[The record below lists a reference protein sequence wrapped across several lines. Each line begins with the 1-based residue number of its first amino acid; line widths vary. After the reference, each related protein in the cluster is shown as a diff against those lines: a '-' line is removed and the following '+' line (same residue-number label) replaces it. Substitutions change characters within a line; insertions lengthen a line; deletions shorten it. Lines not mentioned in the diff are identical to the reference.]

1 MKQINPISIWGQ
13 GSTKDAVTLNAYVV
27 NLQLNTSATFY
38 YALLSADNETLAQG
52 NLTMGVEDYLQWL
65 EDEFAWAWIAAQLN
79 VTIIGDYVP
88 KGETISEEE
97 LTSEAESGIFEEEQ
111 I

>member
-1 MKQINPISIWGQ
+1 MKKINPISIWGQ

-38 YALLSADNETLAQG
+38 YALLSEQNETLSQG
-52 NLTMGVEDYLQWL
+52 NLTMQGEDYQEW
-65 EDEFAWAWIAAQLN
+65 EQDEFAWEWVAAQLN

-88 KGETISEEE
+88 KSETISEEE
-97 LTSEAESGIFEEEQ
+97 LTSEAGLVEEEE